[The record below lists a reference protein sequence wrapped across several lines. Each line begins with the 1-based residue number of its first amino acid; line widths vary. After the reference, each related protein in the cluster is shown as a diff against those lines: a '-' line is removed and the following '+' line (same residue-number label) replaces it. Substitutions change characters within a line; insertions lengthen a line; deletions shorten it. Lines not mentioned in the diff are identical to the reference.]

1 MAKKIGEYVESVGK
15 RKSAIAR
22 VRLFSARGKDKSI
35 TIDGITIK
43 QGEIFVNKK
52 PIEQLFPS
60 RAHKVRYLSPL
71 KMVNA
76 EGRFAISVLIKGGGT
91 EGQLDALVH
100 GLARALEKSDKET
113 IRPTL
118 KKAGFLT
125 RDARIRERRKV
136 GTGGKARR
144 KKQSPKR

>member
-1 MAKKIGEYVESVGK
+1 MAKKAGEYVESTGK
-15 RKSAIAR
+15 RKSAVAR
-22 VRLFSARGKDKSI
+22 VRLFHARGKDKSV
-35 TIDGITIK
+35 TLDGVTIK

-52 PIEQLFPS
+52 PIEKIFAS
-60 RAHKVRYLSPL
+60 KAHKVRYLSPL
-71 KMVNA
+71 KLVNA
-76 EGRFAISVLIKGGGT
+76 EGKFAISILVKGGGA
-91 EGQLDALVH
+91 EGQLEAVIH
-100 GLARALEKSDKET
+100 GLARALEKSDKEK

-136 GTGGKARR
+136 GTGGRARR